1 MKFHI
6 WCCTYTFSTIFIHKL
21 PHIHTMYDVHIFHE
35 IHTWKFHI
43 YIWFST
49 IFTYTYIF
57 SESDVATFHTKK
69 IPKNQLVLNPPTG
82 SQRISAP
89 AHSSRNKSKILLSS
103 ESMAQMTGTGWRRT
117 SGCLIFTG
125 HFPQKSPIMSGSF
138 AKNNLQYK
146 ASYGSSPPCNAVKNP
161 PPRRLWGGCV
171 WEWVCVLVWLHAFSA
186 LWFFL

>member
-103 ESMAQMTGTGWRRT
+103 ESMAQMTGIGWRRT
-117 SGCLIFTG
+117 SGCLIRKRATHYRTLLREMTCKIFWVPSQWHKWRVQRG
-125 HFPQKSPIMSGSF
+125 EEPQDALSLHVIS
-138 AKNNLQYK
+138 
-146 ASYGSSPPCNAVKNP
+146 
-161 PPRRLWGGCV
+161 RTR
-171 WEWVCVLVWLHAFSA
+171 VL
-186 LWFFL
+186 